1 MHFKKLHL
9 APALAFAFALVLLIA
24 GCSKDE
30 VEEIVGVCPIVLST
44 VPEDG
49 DINVPLDQVI
59 TVTFTAPVNP
69 ATINGQTIIVSNGS
83 TSVAGTVTYSG
94 TTATFTPSANLL
106 PNTTYTGTVTTGV
119 KDPIGNAMQR
129 NYVWSFTTI
138 PEVTLS
144 ASPETGGSVTGAGT
158 FNKGSQVT
166 VIATPNEGFSFIN
179 WTEGEEVV
187 STSASYEFTMNG
199 NRNLVANFAVS
210 TYTLNVTAVNGTV
223 SKAPAQDT
231 YTHGATVVLTATP
244 AQGYR
249 FAGWEGDATGSENPL
264 TVTMNSNKNI
274 TAIFTAITYSLN
286 VTAQN
291 GTVSK
296 TPNQTTFNS
305 GATVVLNATPAT
317 GYRFSG
323 WSGDASGSTNPLTVT
338 MNSNKNITA
347 NFTLIPVTTT
357 YTLKVTAVNGTVS
370 KTPIQTTYASG
381 TQVVLRPTAATG
393 YQFTGWSGDANG
405 TANPLTVNMNSN
417 KNITANFTLIPV
429 STTYTLNVTAVN
441 GTVSKT
447 PNQTTYASGAQ
458 VVLRPT
464 AANGYQFT
472 GWSGDETGSA
482 NPLTVTMNSNKNI
495 TANFTQIPVVG
506 QICPNPAVDLGLAKN
521 YAILAKSGIS
531 TTGTTAITGHLGVSP
546 ITSTAITGF
555 GLILSSDGTYS
566 SSNLVTGR
574 VYASNY
580 TTPTPEN
587 LGTAVR
593 NMETAF
599 TTANGLAPDR

>member
-1 MHFKKLHL
+1 M
-9 APALAFAFALVLLIA
+9 
-24 GCSKDE
+24 
-30 VEEIVGVCPIVLST
+30 
-44 VPEDG
+44 
-49 DINVPLDQVI
+49 
-59 TVTFTAPVNP
+59 
-69 ATINGQTIIVSNGS
+69 GQTIIVSQWGQPQWPEPS
-83 TSVAGTVTYSG
+83 PIRVPRQLSP
-94 TTATFTPSANLL
+94 PSARLL

-144 ASPETGGSVTGAGT
+144 ASPETAGSVTGAGT
-158 FNKGSQVT
+158 FNKGSLVT

-179 WTEGEEVV
+179 WTEGEDVV

-199 NRNLVANFAVS
+199 NRNLIANFAVS
-210 TYTLNVTAVNGTV
+210 TYTLNITAVNGTV
-223 SKAPAQDT
+223 SKAPAQET

-244 AQGYR
+244 AQGYK
-249 FAGWEGDATGSENPL
+249 FAGWEEDATGSENPL

-347 NFTLIPVTTT
+347 NFTLIPV
-357 YTLKVTAVNGTVS
+357 
-370 KTPIQTTYASG
+370 
-381 TQVVLRPTAATG
+381 AT
-393 YQFTGWSGDANG
+393 S
-405 TANPLTVNMNSN
+405 
-417 KNITANFTLIPV
+417 
-429 STTYTLNVTAVN
+429 YTLNVTAVN

-458 VVLRPT
+458 VVLRRFYF
-464 AANGYQFT
+464 N
-472 GWSGDETGSA
+472 
-482 NPLTVTMNSNKNI
+482 
-495 TANFTQIPVVG
+495 
-506 QICPNPAVDLGLAKN
+506 
-521 YAILAKSGIS
+521 
-531 TTGTTAITGHLGVSP
+531 
-546 ITSTAITGF
+546 
-555 GLILSSDGTYS
+555 LIFFEIFYLI
-566 SSNLVTGR
+566 
-574 VYASNY
+574 
-580 TTPTPEN
+580 
-587 LGTAVR
+587 
-593 NMETAF
+593 F
-599 TTANGLAPDR
+599 IQ